1 MTTDVKMCYKQ
12 GYDPLLLTQE
22 KTPSYV
28 TYKDKTKRIKTQ
40 LNELKIF
47 GSDRSIVPLREKIIK
62 IPESFGT
69 FTTKFNGGEFSAIKT
84 ISRFELG
91 THNSSTI
98 IDFAE
103 KGTKGFEL
111 TRDLPN
117 GDVLELVM
125 KKSKDGT
132 GKVLKFETRNGLGN
146 NIAELAKQLGKLDPL
161 ANKWIKTALKLL
173 I

>member
-12 GYDPLLLTQE
+12 GYYPLLLTQE

-28 TYKDKTKRIKTQ
+28 TYKDETKRIKTQ
-40 LNELKIF
+40 LDELKIF
-47 GSDRSIVPLREKIIK
+47 RSDRSIVPLREKIVK
-62 IPESFGT
+62 IPEFSAFV
-69 FTTKFNGGEFSAIKT
+69 TKFNGGEFSAKKT

-91 THNSSTI
+91 TNNSSTI
-98 IDFAE
+98 IDFIE
-103 KGTKGFEL
+103 KGSKGFEL

-132 GKVLKFETRNGLGN
+132 GEVLKFETRNGFGN